1 MKKKILYISMHP
13 APYRD
18 PVIERLSKEY
28 EVAVLSLYD
37 IPTSHAEWNKQL
49 HLPYKNTYLSK
60 GIQLPVVG
68 KLQLDILRYL
78 KEYRGELI
86 IIPGYVPAT
95 CLFAIMYANIHK
107 IPYIYAADTADLPLD
122 SAHRHSFN
130 RIAKWCIRKS
140 SALWVTGIAGR
151 KTFEQIGYDG
161 RDIIEGYYTLDN
173 LKLRERYK
181 SISNQQKSSWRNEY
195 GIADNDK
202 VFLFVGKLIPNRQ
215 IERMLRI
222 VSLVHESHPDI
233 KLLIIGDGPQKQ
245 IVDHM
250 SEKNSWIINIPRV
263 PYEELYQFYAMADAY
278 LYVGAEPYSLA
289 VVEAVI
295 ADLPVIASDTVG
307 AAYDYVLDGVNGY
320 VNKSDDEFVKAMEA
334 VMNNQIEIEQMVQ
347 YNDSVIEAHGVEKI
361 LQDVDQLVQSL
372 LLRRDG

>member
-1 MKKKILYISMHP
+1 MKKKILFISMHP

-37 IPTSHAEWNKQL
+37 IPTSHTEWNKQSQ
-49 HLPYKNTYLSK
+49 LPYINTYLRK

-68 KLQLDILRYL
+68 TLQLDIIRYL
-78 KEYRGELI
+78 KKYRGELI

-95 CLFAIMYANIHK
+95 CLLAITYANIHK

-140 SALWVTGIAGR
+140 SALWVTGVAGR
-151 KTFEQIGYDG
+151 KTFEKLGYDG
-161 RDIIEGYYTLDN
+161 RNIIEGYYTLDN

-181 SISNQQKSSWRNEY
+181 SISNQQKSLWRNEY
-195 GIADNDK
+195 GIADSDK
-202 VFLFVGKLIPNRQ
+202 VFLFVGKLIRNRQ

-222 VSLVHESHPDI
+222 VSIVHDSHPDI

-245 IVDHM
+245 IVDNM
-250 SEKNSWIINIPRV
+250 SEKKTWIINIPRV

-295 ADLPVIASDTVG
+295 ADLPVVASDTVG

-320 VNKSDDEFVKAMEA
+320 VNKSDDEFVSAICAILLSKIDKEKLRKCNDRLMEKHC
-334 VMNNQIEIEQMVQ
+334 VQTVYDNLNKMMNLII
-347 YNDSVIEAHGVEKI
+347 
-361 LQDVDQLVQSL
+361 
-372 LLRRDG
+372 

>member
-1 MKKKILYISMHP
+1 MHP

-28 EVAVLSLYD
+28 EVSVLSLYD
-37 IPTSHAEWNKQL
+37 IPTSHTEWNKQTQ
-49 HLPYKNTYLSK
+49 LPYKNRYLRK
-60 GIQLPVVG
+60 GINLPIFG
-68 KLQLDILRYL
+68 KLQLEILRHL
-78 KEYRGELI
+78 RDFKGELI

-95 CLFAIMYANIHK
+95 CLLAIVYANIHE

-130 RIAKWCIRKS
+130 LIAKWCICKS
-140 SALWVTGIAGR
+140 SALWVTGIAAR

-161 RDIIEGYYTLDN
+161 RNIIEGYYTLDN

-181 SISNQQKSSWRNEY
+181 RISNQQKSSWRNEY
-195 GIADNDK
+195 GITVNDK
-202 VFLFVGKLIPNRQ
+202 VILFVGKLIPSRQ
-215 IERMLRI
+215 IERMLCI
-222 VSLVHESHPDI
+222 VSIVHESHPDI
-233 KLLIIGDGPQKQ
+233 KLLIIGDGPQKH
-245 IVDHM
+245 IVDQM

-263 PYEELYQFYAMADAY
+263 PYEELHQFYAMSDAY

-307 AAYDYVLDGVNGY
+307 AAYDYIINGVNGY
-320 VNKSDDEFVKAMEA
+320 MNNNSDDDFASAIGSVLD
-334 VMNNQIEIEQMVQ
+334 NEIDKVRLEQC
-347 YNDSVIEAHGVEKI
+347 N
-361 LQDVDQLVQSL
+361 DQLMEKHCVEAACADL
-372 LLRRDG
+372 NKIIHMIL